1 MRIGANLRKFLGQA
15 AHAIK
20 QSAAESVSGSSAS
33 TNTASALLSGSSN
46 ASTIAKNAFFTQSAG
61 AAYLRTSKI
70 STLAPSL
77 GQSFK
82 NSTAT
87 GAAGCVKTSGP
98 WRAFSS
104 SARRIST
111 TPATSSF
118 RNWRDVERTL
128 KKVTQ
133 KDTISAGYNYYR
145 VAIVNAL
152 YTTQPSTHWARLVSL
167 LLAEAVTRGDPL
179 AWCYRIPVTE
189 KEEAHL
195 AATEEAE
202 EAALALA
209 TRGIF
214 RTLWRY
220 IGSWLRLTW
229 LLFLFTPVVLFA
241 PIAVRHDMMRKDWL
255 RLLRKTLERAGPAF
269 IKWGQWA
276 ATRADLFPPDLCS
289 ELEMLHTQ
297 APGHDFPFTEAA
309 VKSAFGF
316 DVEDLFSEFEAAPVA
331 SGSIGQIH
339 KAVLSDTG
347 ARLTNMKEGSVVAVK
362 VRHPG
367 VSESIERD
375 FALMTAAAKVAEFIP
390 AVRDLRLE
398 ESLKQFAAPL
408 REQVDL
414 GREGFYL
421 HAFNYNFRK
430 EGNVSFPVP
439 LYPLVAP
446 AVLVETFEAG
456 EHISTYVARG
466 AGAPYNS
473 DLAQVGAR
481 TMLHMMVVDNLVHS
495 DLHPGN
501 ILVRLEPPG
510 GALGAAAFSKLQTWA
525 QKAENRFGWDLQPSI
540 DGLLR
545 PSIILLDAGMATRL
559 SPEDQINMVGL
570 FDSFSRLDAPSVANW
585 VLRFAGEEQT
595 CPDPEAFREDLEEH
609 FKILKSADAFVAGD
623 TSSGAEALASVLET
637 VRQHQVNLPGHIC
650 ATVVTTLVLE
660 GWSHALD
667 PAHSTLS
674 EVKRILQL
682 KRGESRLKNAALWI
696 QGAAVD
702 RQILEHVPQFAVE
715 EKEGAWSYSSILGLD
730 K

>member
-1 MRIGANLRKFLGQA
+1 MLRRAALRKLLGQA
-15 AHAIK
+15 AHAAR
-20 QSAAESVSGSSAS
+20 QTTVGGGTSTSVSAATGA
-33 TNTASALLSGSSN
+33 ALFPGFSN
-46 ASTIAKNAFFTQSAG
+46 AAPELRALINAA
-61 AAYLRTSKI
+61 LRSSRI
-70 STLAPSL
+70 STLAPSRPAL
-77 GQSFK
+77 LHSFA
-82 NSTAT
+82 SGATAT
-87 GAAGCVKTSGP
+87 KSQPT

-104 SARRIST
+104 SRRIST
-111 TPATSSF
+111 SSAASF
-118 RNWRDVERTL
+118 RTWKEVEQRL
-128 KKVTQ
+128 LRVTQ

-202 EAALALA
+202 EAALAAA
-209 TRGIF
+209 TRGFF
-214 RTLWRY
+214 RAVARY
-220 IGSWLRLTW
+220 IASWFRLMW
-229 LLFLFTPVVLFA
+229 LLFLFTPAVVSA
-241 PIAVRHDMMRKDWL
+241 PISLRHDLMRKDWL
-255 RLLRKTLERAGPAF
+255 RLLRRTLERAGPAF

-276 ATRADLFPPDLCS
+276 ATRADLFPPDLCA

-297 APGHDFPFTEAA
+297 APAHDFPFTEAA
-309 VKSAFGF
+309 VTSAFGF
-316 DVEDLFSEFEAAPVA
+316 DVKDLFSDFAALPVA

-339 KAVLSDTG
+339 KAVLSGAG

-390 AVRDLRLE
+390 AIRELRLE

-446 AVLVETFEAG
+446 AVLVETFEEG
-456 EHISTYVARG
+456 EHISAYVARG

-501 ILVRLEPPG
+501 ILVRLEPAG
-510 GALGAAAFSKLQTWA
+510 GALGAAAVRKLRSWA
-525 QKAENRFGWDLQPSI
+525 DKVDNKFGWDLQPTI
-540 DGLLR
+540 DTLLR
-545 PSIILLDAGMATRL
+545 PSIVLLDAGMATRL

-609 FKILKSADAFVAGD
+609 FRILKSAEAFVAGD

-637 VRQHQVNLPGHIC
+637 VRQHQVVLPGHIC

-682 KRGESRLKNAALWI
+682 KRGESRLKKAAMWV
-696 QGAAVD
+696 QGAAVE

-715 EKEGAWSYSSILGLD
+715 EKEGAWNYSSIFGLD

>member
-1 MRIGANLRKFLGQA
+1 MRRGTALRKLMGQV
-15 AHAIK
+15 AHAVK
-20 QSAAESVSGSSAS
+20 QTSGGGGGCATAAATTPALFAGSSTAATDLLTLTNAALRAS
-33 TNTASALLSGSSN
+33 
-46 ASTIAKNAFFTQSAG
+46 
-61 AAYLRTSKI
+61 RI
-70 STLAPSL
+70 STLAPSRPAL
-77 GQSFK
+77 LQSFA
-82 NSTAT
+82 S
-87 GAAGCVKTSGP
+87 GAAGTKSQP
-98 WRAFSS
+98 AWRVFPSS
-104 SARRIST
+104 RRIST
-111 TPATSSF
+111 SPAASF
-118 RNWRDVERTL
+118 RSWKEVEQRL
-128 KKVTQ
+128 LRVTQ
-133 KDTISAGYNYYR
+133 KDAISAGYNYYR

-202 EAALALA
+202 EAALAAA
-209 TRGIF
+209 TRGFF
-214 RTLWRY
+214 RTIVRY
-220 IGSWLRLTW
+220 IASWLRLMW
-229 LLFLFTPVVLFA
+229 LLFLFAPVVVSA
-241 PIAVRHDMMRKDWL
+241 PIAVRHDLMRNDWL
-255 RLLRKTLERAGPAF
+255 RLLRRTLERAGPAF

-297 APGHDFPFTEAA
+297 APAHDFPYTEAA
-309 VKSAFGF
+309 VKNAFGF
-316 DVEDLFSEFEAAPVA
+316 DVKDLFSDFETLPVA

-339 KAVLSDTG
+339 RAVLSGAG
-347 ARLTNMKEGSVVAVK
+347 ARLTNMCEGSTVAVK

-390 AVRDLRLE
+390 AVRELRLE

-446 AVLVETFEAG
+446 AVLVETFEEG
-456 EHISTYVARG
+456 EHISAYVARG

-473 DLAQVGAR
+473 DLAKVGAR

-501 ILVRLEPPG
+501 ILVRLEPAG
-510 GALGAAAFSKLQTWA
+510 GALGAATVRKLRSWA
-525 QKAENRFGWDLQPSI
+525 TKAENRFGWDLQPTI
-540 DGLLR
+540 DSLLR
-545 PSIILLDAGMATRL
+545 PSIVLLDAGMATRL

-570 FDSFSRLDAPSVANW
+570 FDSFSRLDATSVANW

-609 FKILKSADAFVAGD
+609 FRILKGTDAFAKGD

-637 VRQHQVNLPGHIC
+637 VRQHQVILPGHIC

-682 KRGESRLKNAALWI
+682 KRGESRLKKAAMWV

-715 EKEGAWSYSSILGLD
+715 EKEGAWNYSSIFGLD